1 MAPAE
6 TQRIVIEGDRMKRG
20 MKKRAAVFGIV
31 CIMCVANIR
40 EVSTISAAEGVT
52 RPDADAVA
60 ARDSK
65 PIKIEKADEPA
76 LVLGSLKITLGQAI
90 EWAVK
95 QNFDLLSVSYDVAMV
110 DTMYNQFQKK
120 FAPVLSLEGGGSY
133 MHTIPSQKGT
143 VGHDVTQV
151 KMGANIYKNF
161 SSGTTIIAGLSHE
174 YDDFDR
180 SRTSSLFST
189 LYGPANPHRPNVF
202 VSIQQELLKN
212 AFGYNDRKTEQ
223 ILKNVT
229 KMQKEGMILKLS
241 IVIVQVIG
249 EYWTVVM
256 DKVSLENADLQVRE
270 TRKVRDI
277 TARNAAYGL
286 ADDFTLNFYNALL
299 AGAEAKVTMARQK
312 YHQSLRGFLTTINVD
327 ENTDVTGTAVFSDKY
342 PVINIEEALK
352 TAYVRRADYQNA
364 LLSLENAKMGVQI
377 ATNGQ
382 LPSLVAEING
392 MLQGE
397 NDKIVTSYGNIG
409 SFKYPAIEG
418 KLKLMYPIA
427 DKDAATKA
435 RNARFQLRQAE
446 IQLQKYRRN
455 VKDDIMNATE
465 NIESMYR
472 LHQKATEGRR
482 QSELFYYGML
492 KNLKMG
498 KLSASIV
505 KNGLD
510 ALVQS
515 REMELQALV
524 GYNIA
529 LLMFDVARNELFTRY
544 RIDVD
549 KYIPK
554 DRPVKIN

>member
-1 MAPAE
+1 MNS
-6 TQRIVIEGDRMKRG
+6 G
-20 MKKRAAVFGIV
+20 MKKRAAVFTVICFLSAV
-31 CIMCVANIR
+31 NVR
-40 EVSTISAAEGVT
+40 ESSRVSAAEGDTKPVT
-52 RPDADAVA
+52 DQMSI
-60 ARDSK
+60 RDSK
-65 PIKIEKADEPA
+65 LIKIEKSEEPA
-76 LVLGSLKITLGQAI
+76 LMLGSLKITLGQAI

-120 FAPVLSLEGGGSY
+120 FAPVLSVEGGASY
-133 MHTIPSQKGT
+133 MHSIPSMKGT
-143 VGHDVTQV
+143 AGIDVTQV
-151 KMGANIYKNF
+151 KLGANIYKNF
-161 SSGTTIIAGLSHE
+161 SSGTTLIAGLNHE
-174 YDDFDR
+174 YDNFDR
-180 SRTSSLFST
+180 SKSSSLFSSM
-189 LYGPANPHRPNVF
+189 YGPANPHKPSVF

-241 IVIVQVIG
+241 LVVVQVIG

-256 DKVSLENADLQVRE
+256 NKVSLENADLQVRE

-299 AGAEAKVTMARQK
+299 AGAEARITMARQK
-312 YHQSLRGFLTTINVD
+312 YHQSLRSFLTTINVD
-327 ENTDVTGTAVFSDKY
+327 ENTDVTGTAVFSDRY
-342 PVINIEEALK
+342 PAINIEEALK
-352 TAYVRRADYQNA
+352 NAYARRADYQNA
-364 LLSLENAKMGVQI
+364 ILSLENAKMGVQI

-392 MLQGE
+392 ILKGE
-397 NDKIVTSYGNIG
+397 HPRLVSSYGNIG
-409 SFKYPAIEG
+409 SFKYPAMEG

-427 DKDAATKA
+427 DRDVATRA
-435 RNARFQLRQAE
+435 RNARFQFRQAE
-446 IQLQKYRRN
+446 IQLDKYRRN

-465 NIESMYR
+465 NIDSMYK
-472 LHQKATEGRR
+472 LYQKSTEGRR
-482 QSELFYYGML
+482 QSELFYNGML

-529 LLMFDVARNELFTRY
+529 LLMFDVARNELFNKY
-544 RIDVD
+544 KIDVD
-549 KYIPK
+549 KYIPR
-554 DRPVKIN
+554 DRPVKLN